1 VTLKRHRTRWLVAV
15 AAVLGLLAAAC
26 GDDDAGSDTPVGAGV
41 VTTTT
46 AADSGDTATADGVD
60 ATTTAAGAG
69 DTTTTGADG
78 DVDPNGKLTVATN
91 FVIGSEYRIDPAL
104 GGSVSWEAIGYLIFG
119 TPLKL
124 DRDGTVQP
132 YLAESYE
139 IPDPQTFKLTLRE
152 GLTFQDGQPYTAE
165 AMKEA
170 IEVKLASG
178 DDPKSNYRTGPG
190 TQIATMT
197 VDSPTELT
205 FTMDG
210 PVAGLMPT

>member
-1 VTLKRHRTRWLVAV
+1 V
-15 AAVLGLLAAAC
+15 
-26 GDDDAGSDTPVGAGV
+26 
-41 VTTTT
+41 
-46 AADSGDTATADGVD
+46 
-60 ATTTAAGAG
+60 
-69 DTTTTGADG
+69 ADG
-78 DVDPNGKLTVATN
+78 DVDPNGKLTVATK

-210 PVAGLMPT
+210 PVAGLMPYVMATSWGHVPGPGVRPRAADRRRSVPAGGMGAEPVDEAREVGRLLRRG